1 MLTSSLDSALEWGC
15 WSCMQ
20 PYCIE
25 NDMIDYQYVLFYS
38 AFRFTPKCRFWS
50 KRFFFLLTNRQFC
63 VPVCGNVKFYMW
75 IINCASTV
83 CKLFLIKLWISPHSA
98 LFILCVS
105 LICWRWWKMP
115 CFVVM
120 SWISAKRWGDWT
132 LNIIT
137 CFVGNVPKKKYSWML
152 QKGNKMMLLLRF
164 TSFAL

>member
-1 MLTSSLDSALEWGC
+1 MIWLITS
-15 WSCMQ
+15 M
-20 PYCIE
+20 
-25 NDMIDYQYVLFYS
+25 FYS
-38 AFRFTPKCRFWS
+38 TVHLDLLQNVDFDLKDF
-50 KRFFFLLTNRQFC
+50 FFFLLTNRQFC

-98 LFILCVS
+98 LFILCVT
-105 LICWRWWKMP
+105 LICWRWWKMT

-137 CFVGNVPKKKYSWML
+137 CFVGNVPKKKNLECYK
-152 QKGNKMMLLLRF
+152 KGTRWCCF
-164 TSFAL
+164 